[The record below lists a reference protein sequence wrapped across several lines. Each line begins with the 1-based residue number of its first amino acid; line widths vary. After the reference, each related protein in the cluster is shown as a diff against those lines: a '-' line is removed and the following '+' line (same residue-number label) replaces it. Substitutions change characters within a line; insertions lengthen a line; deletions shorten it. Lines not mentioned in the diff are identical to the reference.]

1 MVGLCSLIN
10 NFVRCINR
18 AAIECNT
25 IVAAPQNIQCTGVDR
40 SAVLKRAVINGY
52 AFAGIDSALI
62 VKSFTAFYKNGG
74 VSFSS
79 FGVVEKLPA

>member
-25 IVAAPQNIQCTGVDR
+25 IVAAAQNIQCTGVDR
-40 SAVLKRAVINGY
+40 SAVRKFPFINSDAV
-52 AFAGIDSALI
+52 AGSDSACI
-62 VKSFTAFYKNGG
+62 
-74 VSFSS
+74 
-79 FGVVEKLPA
+79 